1 MNGRNEEN
9 LKELFEKFVGNEEA
23 EKAAEDIWRAEQ
35 ILREHP
41 APQPDE
47 ELIAGIKSD
56 IAGIL
61 LSRQRSIFRKVTYE
75 VAAVAAAVIVLAAIW
90 TGLGLFVERDRSKP
104 EEMRAQI
111 IPVAIWEGDN
121 ITADDPLLA
130 SLTADVEQIEN
141 ELLTLQEG
149 ESSGN
154 GDRAVTELETE
165 LLAINSGF

>member
-9 LKELFEKFVGNEEA
+9 LKELFEKFVGNEQA

-61 LSRQRSIFRKVTYE
+61 LSRQRSIFRRVTYE
-75 VAAVAAAVIVLAAIW
+75 VAAVAAAVIVIAAIW
-90 TGLGLFVERDRSKP
+90 TGLFVERDRGKP
-104 EEMRAQI
+104 KGIYAAM
-111 IPVAIWEGDN
+111 IPQAIWESDN
-121 ITADDPLLA
+121 ITVDDPLLA
-130 SLTADVEQIEN
+130 SLTTDAEQIER